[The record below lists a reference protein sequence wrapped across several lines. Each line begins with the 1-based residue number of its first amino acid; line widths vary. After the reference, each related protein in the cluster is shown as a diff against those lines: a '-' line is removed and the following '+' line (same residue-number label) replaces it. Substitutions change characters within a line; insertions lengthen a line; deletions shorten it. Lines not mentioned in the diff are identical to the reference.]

1 MDYGSDVISHVSLF
15 IFIYFYFLLYTQPL
29 ASGHFQTMFCAAFTL
44 PCYPHLPSPPAPPH
58 HQLPFFPF
66 AWQIRAYCLPPQDRF
81 PSQPQPQQVPTT
93 YKFYTV
99 GQVLLLPTWK
109 LNQTS

>member
-1 MDYGSDVISHVSLF
+1 MVVTSLVMSLF
-15 IFIYFYFLLYTQPL
+15 LFLFISNFYYIHSLWLQGIFRQCLVLLLLFHVIPTFFPLLLLLTHQP
-29 ASGHFQTMFCAAFTL
+29 
-44 PCYPHLPSPPAPPH
+44 
-58 HQLPFFPF
+58 PFFLF